1 MIGSYIPASWRR
13 EAQAPETPLFD
24 RCRAELRRGCL
35 TLAALAELRREQ
47 HGYALRQSLKRHGLD
62 VEPGTL
68 YPLLRR
74 LESRG
79 LLMSDRRDHGR
90 RKKRFYRLS
99 TEGFR
104 MLDQLRAEW
113 ARIDRALKEVT
124 DVPYDGA
131 A

>member
-1 MIGSYIPASWRR
+1 MPASWRR
-13 EAQAPETPLFD
+13 LAEAPQNPLFE

-47 HGYALRQSLKRHGLD
+47 HGYALRHSLKGHGLG

-74 LESRG
+74 LESQG
-79 LLMSDRRDHGR
+79 LLVSDWRAHGKRR
-90 RKKRFYRLS
+90 KRFYRLS
-99 TEGFR
+99 SEGFR

-113 ARIDRALKEVT
+113 ARIDRALKEVS
-124 DVPYDGA
+124 DVHPYRA